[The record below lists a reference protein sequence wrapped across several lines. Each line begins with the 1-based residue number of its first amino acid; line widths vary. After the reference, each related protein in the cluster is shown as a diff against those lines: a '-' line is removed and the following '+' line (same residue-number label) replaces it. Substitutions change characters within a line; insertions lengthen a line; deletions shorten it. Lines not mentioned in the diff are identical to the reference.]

1 MEQTQD
7 NSITTTGHLHSTV
20 FFILVVLYY
29 ELLFHGYHFGLFNMN
44 TINIILFSI
53 AFGGGLS
60 ILTNLFPKRV
70 NQILAIV
77 ITFLLGIIFII
88 QFLYY
93 AVFGNYMSFVGTL
106 QYTNQAADNFD
117 TVLLNMQQNIPM
129 MFLLLLPIILTSVL
143 VWRIVDFE
151 PRKWNIS
158 LALLGG
164 CLAVYG
170 ISILVLKIQDND
182 TYSAFQMYSRYI
194 SVDMTVEKLGVCET
208 LEVDIRKGIAGKLGK
223 EDSLQF
229 QQASN
234 NATTNENP
242 SDLEGGTKTTS
253 TNTTQSTTEEATTE
267 APIDTSPNVMDID
280 FEQIAEESGNANV
293 ASLSEYFSS
302 LEPTNKNEYTGMFEG
317 YNVIWITAEG
327 FSGYALESDLY
338 PTLSMMAEE
347 GFVFENYY
355 SPLWY
360 GSTLGGEYAN
370 LMGSMP
376 KNGGYLSMSHAAHN
390 GNAFPFTLGNQ
401 LQDLGYHTYAFH
413 NNSYTYYDRNISH
426 PALGYTWIANG
437 SGLEEQCNEYGSVLW
452 PQSDLVM
459 VQDTFDTYTAE
470 EPFHL
475 YYLTV
480 SGHVMYNFGGNA
492 MAKKHQDLVT
502 DLPYSET
509 TKAYLACQYELELA
523 VSELIKD
530 LKANDMYDNTVIILA
545 GDHVPYDSMEVLDEL
560 AGYELEDNF
569 EAYKSNLIIWSGSM
583 EEPVKVD
590 KVCSSIDILP
600 TVSNLLGLE
609 YDSRLIIGQDILSDS
624 DGLVMFAN
632 RSFITDDFS
641 YNAYTGEVISSNG
654 KTISDETLSDWKSY
668 VANKFIAA
676 DGITEYNYYQYIER
690 DSENHSNNHSN
701 TNSESN

>member
-7 NSITTTGHLHSTV
+7 NNAVAGHLHSTI

-29 ELLFHGYHFGLFNMN
+29 ELLFHGYQFGLLNVN
-44 TINIILFSI
+44 TINIIFFSI
-53 AFGGGLS
+53 AIGGGIS
-60 ILTNLFPKRV
+60 VFTNLFPKRV
-70 NQILAIV
+70 NQILGIL
-77 ITFLLGIIFII
+77 ITVLIGVIFII
-88 QFLYY
+88 QFLYF
-93 AVFGNYMSFVGTL
+93 AVFRNYMSFFGTL
-106 QYTNQAADNFD
+106 QYANQAADNFD
-117 TVLLNMQQNIPM
+117 TVILNMQQNIPM
-129 MFLLLLPIILTSVL
+129 MFLLTLPILLVAILA
-143 VWRIVDFE
+143 WKIIDFE
-151 PRKWNIS
+151 RRKWKFSFAI
-158 LALLGG
+158 LGG
-164 CLAVYG
+164 CLLLYG
-170 ISILVLKIQDND
+170 ISLLVLKVQDKD
-182 TYSAFQMYSRYI
+182 TYSAWQMYQDYT
-194 SVDMTVEKLGVCET
+194 SVDMTVEKIGVCET
-208 LEVDIRKGIAGKLGK
+208 LIVDVREGILGK
-223 EDSLQF
+223 FGQEEELTFQPTQPEDTSSTE
-229 QQASN
+229 QAN
-234 NATTNENP
+234 VTTEA
-242 SDLEGGTKTTS
+242 S
-253 TNTTQSTTEEATTE
+253 TEEASTE

-280 FEQIAEESGNANV
+280 FEQIAEESGNSSV
-293 ASLSEYFSS
+293 ASLSEYFAS

-327 FSGYALESDLY
+327 FSGYALDSDLY

-347 GFVFENYY
+347 GFVFENYH

-376 KNGGYLSMSHAAHN
+376 KNGGYLSMSYSAQQ
-390 GNAFPFTLGNQ
+390 GNAFPFTMGNQ

-413 NNSYTYYDRNISH
+413 NNSYTYYDRHISH

-437 SGLEEQCNEYGSVLW
+437 SGLEEQCYENGSTLW

-480 SGHVMYNFGGNA
+480 SGHVVYSFGGNA
-492 MAKKHQDLVT
+492 MCQKHQDVVA

-523 VSELIKD
+523 VNEIIEE
-530 LKANDMYDNTVIILA
+530 LKANGLYDNTVIVLA
-545 GDHVPYDSMEVLDEL
+545 GDHVPYNNMEVLDEL
-560 AGYELEDNF
+560 AGYQLEDNF
-569 EAYKSNLIIWSGSM
+569 EAYESNLIIWSGSM
-583 EEPVKVD
+583 EEPIHVD

-641 YNAYTGEVISSNG
+641 YNASTGEVISTNG
-654 KTISDETLSDWKSY
+654 ETISEETLSQWKSF
-668 VANKFIAA
+668 VNNKFIAA
-676 DGITEYNYYQYIER
+676 DGITNYNYYQYV
-690 DSENHSNNHSN
+690 N
-701 TNSESN
+701 TN